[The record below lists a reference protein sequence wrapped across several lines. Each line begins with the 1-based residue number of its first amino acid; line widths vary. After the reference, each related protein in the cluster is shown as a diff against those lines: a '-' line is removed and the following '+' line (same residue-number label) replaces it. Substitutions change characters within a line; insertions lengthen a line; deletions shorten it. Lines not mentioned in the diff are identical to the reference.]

1 MRMMLKVTFP
11 TEVGN
16 RVLQDGSFSRIME
29 ETMSRLKPEAAYFV
43 ADRGRRCAMLFFD
56 MRDASDIPAIAEP
69 LFVGLHAEIELL
81 PVMSTVLPLARIGTG
96 VSSPCRRSAA
106 RT

>member
-16 RVLQDGSFSRIME
+16 RVLQDGSFTRIME

-43 ADRGRRCAMLFFD
+43 ADRGRRCAMVFFD

-81 PVMSTVLPLARIGTG
+81 PVMNIDDLQKGLNAVGASK
-96 VSSPCRRSAA
+96 
-106 RT
+106 

>member
-1 MRMMLKVTFP
+1 MRMMLKVTLP

-16 RVLQDGSFSRIME
+16 RAMKDGSFARIMDD
-29 ETMSRLKPEAAYFV
+29 MISRLKPEAAYFV
-43 ADRGRRCAMLFFD
+43 ADKGCRCAMLFFD

-81 PVMSTVLPLARIGTG
+81 PVMNADDLQKGLSAIGARK
-96 VSSPCRRSAA
+96 
-106 RT
+106 

>member
-43 ADRGRRCAMLFFD
+43 ADRGRRCAMLFF
-56 MRDASDIPAIAEP
+56 EC
-69 LFVGLHAEIELL
+69 GTH
-81 PVMSTVLPLARIGTG
+81 RIFPR
-96 VSSPCRRSAA
+96 SLSRYLSAYMRRSSSCLS
-106 RT
+106 

>member
-29 ETMSRLKPEAAYFV
+29 ETRSRLTPEAAYFV
-43 ADRGRRCAMLFFD
+43 ADTGAPCCF
-56 MRDASDIPAIAEP
+56 
-69 LFVGLHAEIELL
+69 
-81 PVMSTVLPLARIGTG
+81 STCGTHRIFPQ
-96 VSSPCRRSAA
+96 SLSRYLSAYMRRSSSCLS
-106 RT
+106 